1 MLISK
6 PKALRKPALTGLFGP
21 QLTQGLL
28 AVFKQGT
35 VFPEAS
41 APLLLLYLNAWTS
54 LSFHL
59 VLSATGPLLRQ
70 SFLDCQTRPSHPPPR
85 PAQLLF
91 YSCTWLILF
100 SFIMMRAHSRKA
112 NISLCF
118 SKRLRQTLL

>member
-1 MLISK
+1 MPISI
-6 PKALRKPALTGLFGP
+6 PKALRRPALIGLFGP

-28 AVFKQGT
+28 AAFKQGT

-41 APLLLLYLNAWTS
+41 APLLLLYLHAWTS

-59 VLSATGPLLRQ
+59 VLPGPAMGQLLRQ
-70 SFLDCQTRPSHPPPR
+70 SFLDCQLPR
-85 PAQLLF
+85 NPAAQLPL